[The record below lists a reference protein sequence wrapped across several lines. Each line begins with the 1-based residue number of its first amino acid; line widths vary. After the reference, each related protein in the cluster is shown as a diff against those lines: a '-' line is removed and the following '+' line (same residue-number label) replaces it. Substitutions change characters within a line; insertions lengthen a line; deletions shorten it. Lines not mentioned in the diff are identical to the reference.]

1 MGHQSLKQVT
11 WLDSKTLKP
20 KHSKPQPSQGCRNG
34 FPLGGGRLS
43 RTQATVTRLRWVCET
58 HGHSKQINSGYKLFV
73 IRQWRWCTFVGV
85 DYASRSPWKTFGFE
99 TPVRSSRLQRFCF
112 RFYMFHLRILS
123 PTIVRPQLEDCL
135 GNWWWQARV
144 APQKFPWLPEAAR
157 LYLSW
162 YLEHIKRI
170 LTLFG
175 VSPSSWQQRLRNDVI
190 KGDISDLLG
199 KAGFPDRVHVMLPHL
214 PKFFSLFLILILPA
228 LMATGHGL
236 HCGVSMHPLLAVE
249 FYAGYAKWCQFTP
262 AMGCHTQYTGN
273 PGNGALASLPH
284 APTSWCVLFE
294 RFVMWKLDKTGH

>member
-11 WLDSKTLKP
+11 WLVSKTLKP

-214 PKFFSLFLILILPA
+214 PKFFSLFWSLYCLLWWRQVMVYTAGFPCTPYSLLSSTRAMLSDANSRQLWAVIRNIRVTQAMEPWPPY
-228 LMATGHGL
+228 H
-236 HCGVSMHPLLAVE
+236 MHQLVDVCFLNV
-249 FYAGYAKWCQFTP
+249 
-262 AMGCHTQYTGN
+262 
-273 PGNGALASLPH
+273 
-284 APTSWCVLFE
+284 SWCE
-294 RFVMWKLDKTGH
+294 N